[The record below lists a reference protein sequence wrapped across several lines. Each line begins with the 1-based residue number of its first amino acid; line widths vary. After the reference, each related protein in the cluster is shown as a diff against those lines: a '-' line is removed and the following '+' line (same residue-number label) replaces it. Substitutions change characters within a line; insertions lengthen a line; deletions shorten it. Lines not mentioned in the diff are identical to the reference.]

1 MSFSEDIFDDIDE
14 LFFDQDFFGT
24 LHNFDGED
32 IIVIV
37 DDDYLEQQNKKWKD
51 EVDKNSVLLF
61 VKESDMKRK
70 LSVNSAVLFDRKDYF
85 VHVISKQNGVWKILL
100 GRSQV

>member
-32 IIVIV
+32 IVVIV

>member
-1 MSFSEDIFDDIDE
+1 MSFSEDIFDDVDE

-24 LHNFDGED
+24 LHNFDGEN
-32 IIVIV
+32 IVVIV

>member
-32 IIVIV
+32 VVVIV

>member
-1 MSFSEDIFDDIDE
+1 MSFSEDIFDDVDE

-24 LHNFDGED
+24 LHNFDEED
-32 IIVIV
+32 IVVIV

>member
-14 LFFDQDFFGT
+14 LFFDQDFFCT

-32 IIVIV
+32 IVVIV

>member
-32 IIVIV
+32 IVVIV

-100 GRSQV
+100 GKSQV

>member
-32 IIVIV
+32 IVVIV

-70 LSVNSAVLFDRKDYF
+70 LSVNSAVRKDYF

>member
-14 LFFDQDFFGT
+14 LFFDQDFLGT

-32 IIVIV
+32 IVVIV

-85 VHVISKQNGVWKILL
+85 VHVISKQNGVCKILL

>member
-1 MSFSEDIFDDIDE
+1 MSFSEDIFDDVDE

-32 IIVIV
+32 IVVIV

>member
-32 IIVIV
+32 IVVIV

-61 VKESDMKRK
+61 AKESDMKRK